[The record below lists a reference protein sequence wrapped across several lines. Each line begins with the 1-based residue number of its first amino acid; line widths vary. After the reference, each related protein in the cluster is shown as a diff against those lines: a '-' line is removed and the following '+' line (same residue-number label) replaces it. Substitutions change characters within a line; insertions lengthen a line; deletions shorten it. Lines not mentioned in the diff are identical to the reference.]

1 MDFLAQIGYFGHPNP
16 WGCSLYGLIL
26 LVGTVWTAF
35 HMKKPNKD
43 D

>member
-1 MDFLAQIGYFGHPNP
+1 MDFLPQIGYFGPVNP

-26 LVGTVWTAF
+26 LVSTVFVALN
-35 HMKKPNKD
+35 MKKPHKD